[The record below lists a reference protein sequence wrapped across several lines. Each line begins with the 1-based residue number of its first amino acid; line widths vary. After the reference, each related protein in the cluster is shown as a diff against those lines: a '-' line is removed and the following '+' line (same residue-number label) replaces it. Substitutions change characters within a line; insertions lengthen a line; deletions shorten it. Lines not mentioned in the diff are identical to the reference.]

1 MGRVSVPLWPVILSD
16 RLHIL
21 GLLSHQLAN
30 VPQVHPEPTL
40 ESAFQGKG
48 MPPRLLSG
56 ISQAFAWVS
65 QCSGQVTYV
74 LLTRSPLADC
84 SARSTCMY

>member
-1 MGRVSVPLWPVILSD
+1 MSQSHCGTHP
-16 RLHIL
+16 RLG

-30 VPQVHPEPTL
+30 VPQVHPEPAL